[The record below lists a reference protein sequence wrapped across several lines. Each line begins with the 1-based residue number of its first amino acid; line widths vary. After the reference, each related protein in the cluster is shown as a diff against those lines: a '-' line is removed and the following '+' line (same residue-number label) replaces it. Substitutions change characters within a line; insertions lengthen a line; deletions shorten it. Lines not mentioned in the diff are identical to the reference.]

1 MAQPGPA
8 PTTAPTRITITYV
21 NGVFGYNPPHVHI
34 PNGGSVDFNGGT
46 GVTGC
51 TVCFSPT
58 NVFGASTNVSPGNN
72 PSLTAQ
78 QDNVSVSYTIQNGLN
93 ANCPQLAAATKEKRV
108 GNGGGTITVGQ

>member
-1 MAQPGPA
+1 MAEPA
-8 PTTAPTRITITYV
+8 PAQTTAPTPITITYA
-21 NGVFGYNPPHVHI
+21 NGTYSSNPPNATI

-58 NVFGASTNVSPGNN
+58 NVFGARTNVSSGNN

-78 QDNVSVSYTIQNGLN
+78 QNNVTVSYTIQNGLN
-93 ANCPQLAAATKEKRV
+93 ASCPPQGV
-108 GNGGGTITVGQ
+108 GNGGATIKVGQ